1 MVLTKKLIVLLLM
14 FGQHRR
20 STIVLFA
27 VGNMTLN
34 NMSVNF
40 LPNQVLKNFR
50 KGRLLGKFGY
60 ETY

>member
-1 MVLTKKLIVLLLM
+1 M

-20 STIVLFA
+20 YTIFLFA

-50 KGRLLGKFGY
+50 KGRLMGKFGY